1 MKADKIY
8 TYKSMDIFFKDSLL
22 YPEIRV
28 NRHKQNFPIQGP
40 GGDSGEKGEPGVA
53 GPPGLP
59 GPPGPLLAVPS
70 GGGDGPDPD
79 PIQNL
84 IGEVITLY
92 RL

>member
-1 MKADKIY
+1 M
-8 TYKSMDIFFKDSLL
+8 
-22 YPEIRV
+22 
-28 NRHKQNFPIQGP
+28 
-40 GGDSGEKGEPGVA
+40 A
-53 GPPGLP
+53 GPRGLP
-59 GPPGPLLAVPS
+59 GPPGPLLAV

>member
-1 MKADKIY
+1 M
-8 TYKSMDIFFKDSLL
+8 
-22 YPEIRV
+22 
-28 NRHKQNFPIQGP
+28 
-40 GGDSGEKGEPGVA
+40 KGEPGVQ